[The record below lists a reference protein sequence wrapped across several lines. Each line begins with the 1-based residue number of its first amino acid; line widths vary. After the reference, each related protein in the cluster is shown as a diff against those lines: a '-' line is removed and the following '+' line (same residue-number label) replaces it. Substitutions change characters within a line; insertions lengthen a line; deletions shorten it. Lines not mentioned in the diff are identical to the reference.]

1 MASKSRLGKGLG
13 ALFPTLPGEEPVA
26 EQPAMIA
33 EDSSTPAATADITPA
48 KKATAQQESK
58 SAAPQTVSSSKAA
71 KKAAGKRASMPAL
84 DIITHPSD
92 LFFGTEKPQTGKVAA
107 PQQGGKSSAHIV
119 HPSLSK
125 MFHVKH
131 LRLHRRQRP
140 LTQIRRTS
148 SSR

>member
-33 EDSSTPAATADITPA
+33 EDSSTPEATADITPA

-58 SAAPQTVSSSKAA
+58 PAVPQTISSSKAV

-84 DIITHPSD
+84 DTITHPR
-92 LFFGTEKPQTGKVAA
+92 AA
-107 PQQGGKSSAHIV
+107 SRLRLRRHIV

-131 LRLHRRQRP
+131 L
-140 LTQIRRTS
+140 
-148 SSR
+148 

>member
-26 EQPAMIA
+26 EQPAMIE

-58 SAAPQTVSSSKAA
+58 PAAPQMVSSSKAA

-84 DIITHPSD
+84 DTITHPSD

-107 PQQGGKSSAHIV
+107 PQQGGKRLRLRRHIV

-131 LRLHRRQRP
+131 LRCIGGKDR
-140 LTQIRRTS
+140 
-148 SSR
+148 

>member
-33 EDSSTPAATADITPA
+33 EDSSTPEATADITPA

-58 SAAPQTVSSSKAA
+58 PAVPQTISSSKAV

-84 DIITHPSD
+84 DTITHPSD
-92 LFFGTEKPQTGKVAA
+92 LFFGTEKPQTGKSPHLSRAA
-107 PQQGGKSSAHIV
+107 SRLRLRRHIV

-131 LRLHRRQRP
+131 L
-140 LTQIRRTS
+140 
-148 SSR
+148 

>member
-33 EDSSTPAATADITPA
+33 EDSSTPEATADITPA

-58 SAAPQTVSSSKAA
+58 PAVPQTISSSKPPVNAHPCPHWTPLLILATCFSVRRNLKPVRSPHLSRAA
-71 KKAAGKRASMPAL
+71 SRL
-84 DIITHPSD
+84 R
-92 LFFGTEKPQTGKVAA
+92 LRR
-107 PQQGGKSSAHIV
+107 HIV

-131 LRLHRRQRP
+131 L
-140 LTQIRRTS
+140 
-148 SSR
+148 

>member
-33 EDSSTPAATADITPA
+33 EDSSTPEATADITPA

-58 SAAPQTVSSSKAA
+58 PAVPQTISSSKAV

-84 DIITHPSD
+84 LILATCFSVRRN
-92 LFFGTEKPQTGKVAA
+92 LKPVRSPHLSRAA
-107 PQQGGKSSAHIV
+107 SRLRLRRHIV

-131 LRLHRRQRP
+131 L
-140 LTQIRRTS
+140 
-148 SSR
+148 

>member
-33 EDSSTPAATADITPA
+33 EDSSTPEATADITPA

-58 SAAPQTVSSSKAA
+58 PAVPQTISSSKAV
-71 KKAAGKRASMPAL
+71 KKAAVNAHPCPHWTPLLILATCFSVRRNLKPVRSPHLSRAASRL
-84 DIITHPSD
+84 R
-92 LFFGTEKPQTGKVAA
+92 LRW
-107 PQQGGKSSAHIV
+107 HIV

-131 LRLHRRQRP
+131 L
-140 LTQIRRTS
+140 
-148 SSR
+148 